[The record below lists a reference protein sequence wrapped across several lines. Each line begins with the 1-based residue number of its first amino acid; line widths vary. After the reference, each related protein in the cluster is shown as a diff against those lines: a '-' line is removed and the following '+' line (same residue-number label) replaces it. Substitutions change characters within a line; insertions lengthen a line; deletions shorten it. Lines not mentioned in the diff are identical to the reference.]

1 MRIAFYSD
9 SYTPYVSGVVR
20 SIQRFTKGLVKQG
33 HEVYIFAPFY
43 YGKELDTE
51 MAQHSDPYASR
62 VFRFYSIPAP
72 THPSYFLPLPFTFQ
86 SEKLLRNL
94 EIDIIHTHS
103 PFLTGQLGAILAR
116 RLQVPLFFTHHT
128 MYHEYLHYIPAP
140 HKVTKQVV
148 LNVVKRYCSHCT
160 HIIAPTDVTRQTIQD
175 LYQLKTPITAL
186 PTGIDLEPY
195 RNVDKEWLRT
205 KLQIPKDHSII
216 LSLGRLSKEKNS
228 HLLLE
233 AFQIIQKSLPTSH
246 FVFVGAGAEREHLQ
260 TGSVQLGLET
270 KVHFTGNLN
279 EQDVVRAYAG
289 SDLFMFASQTET
301 QGLVTLEAMAA
312 SLPVVAVDGTGTNAV
327 VIHGKNGYL
336 TAPDPKELAKYAC
349 EILTR
354 PSLRDALKKMA
365 HEQAQNYSVEI
376 TAAQL
381 AHLYEEE
388 LRNHSPS
395 RS

>member
-1 MRIAFYSD
+1 MKIAFYSD

-20 SIQRFTKGLVKQG
+20 SIQRFTKGLAKQG
-33 HEVYIFAPFY
+33 HEVYIFAPLY
-43 YGKELDTE
+43 YGKKFRGEIT
-51 MAQHSDPYASR
+51 QQSDPYAAG

-72 THPSYFLPLPFTFQ
+72 THPSYFLPIPITFQ

-103 PFLTGQLGAILAR
+103 PFLTGQLGAILAG
-116 RLQVPLFFTHHT
+116 RLQIPLFFTHHT

-140 HKVTKQVV
+140 YKVAKPVT

-160 HIIAPTDVTRQTIQD
+160 HIIAPTDATRQMIQD
-175 LYQLKTPITAL
+175 LYQVKTPITTL

-195 RNVDKEWLRT
+195 KNADKEWLRT
-205 KLQIPKDHSII
+205 KLQIQKDHFII
-216 LSLGRLSKEKNS
+216 LSLGRLSKEKS
-228 HLLLE
+228 PHLLLE
-233 AFQIIQKSLPTSH
+233 AFQIIQKLLPTSH
-246 FVFVGAGAEREHLQ
+246 FVFVGSGAEREHLQ
-260 TGSVQLGLET
+260 TAAGQLGLERQ
-270 KVHFTGNLN
+270 VHFTGNLN

-327 VIHGKNGYL
+327 VVHGKHGYL
-336 TAPDPKELAKYAC
+336 TAPDPKELAKYAY
-349 EILTR
+349 EILTK
-354 PSLRDALKKMA
+354 PQLRAALEKMA
-365 HEQAQNYSVEI
+365 YEQAQNYSIEQ

-395 RS
+395 YS